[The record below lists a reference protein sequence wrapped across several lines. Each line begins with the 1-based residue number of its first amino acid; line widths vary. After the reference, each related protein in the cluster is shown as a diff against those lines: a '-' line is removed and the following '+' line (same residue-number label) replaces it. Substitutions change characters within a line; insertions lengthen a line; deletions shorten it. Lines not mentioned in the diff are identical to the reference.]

1 MVILL
6 LAVTFVISLLVCFVT
21 ARLFNHSL
29 DAILNRLIPEDI
41 SKSWLRYLNFA
52 IYVVGISA
60 GVKVYQLQQ
69 YFTPQFTGNKGE
81 AVVTALTS
89 ERWALEI
96 YSTIIGTLSGIAWM
110 LLVFFVIALIAY
122 VIVRIFEAK
131 KNKEQ

>member
-6 LAVTFVISLLVCFVT
+6 LLVTFVISLLVCFIT
-21 ARLFNHSL
+21 ARLFNKSL
-29 DAILNRLIPEDI
+29 DVILNRLIPEDI

-52 IYVVGISA
+52 MYVVGISA
-60 GVKVYQLQQ
+60 GVRVYQLQQ
-69 YFTPQFTGNKGE
+69 YFTPQFAGEKGE
-81 AVVTALTS
+81 AVITALTP

-110 LLVFFVIALIAY
+110 LLVFFVVALIAY

-131 KNKEQ
+131 KHHQQ

>member
-6 LAVTFVISLLVCFVT
+6 LLVTFVISLLVCFIT
-21 ARLFNHSL
+21 ARLFNKSL
-29 DAILNRLIPEDI
+29 DVILNRLIPEDI

-52 IYVVGISA
+52 MYVVGISA
-60 GVKVYQLQQ
+60 GVRVYQLQQ
-69 YFTPQFTGNKGE
+69 YFTPQFAGEKGE
-81 AVVTALTS
+81 AVVTALTP

-110 LLVFFVIALIAY
+110 LLVFFVVALIAY

-131 KNKEQ
+131 KHNQQ

>member
-1 MVILL
+1 MVVVL
-6 LAVTFVISLLVCFVT
+6 LAVTFVISFSVCLIT
-21 ARLFNHSL
+21 ARLFNNSL

-41 SKSWLRYLNFA
+41 SKSWLRYMKFA

-60 GVKVYQLQQ
+60 GVRVYELQQ
-69 YFTPQFTGNKGE
+69 YFTPQYNGGKGA

-110 LLVFFVIALIAY
+110 LLAFFVIALVAY

-131 KNKEQ
+131 KHNPQ

>member
-1 MVILL
+1 MVVTL
-6 LAVTFVISLLVCFVT
+6 LAVTFAISLLVCFIT
-21 ARLFNHSL
+21 SRLFNQSL

-60 GVKVYQLQQ
+60 GVRVYQLQQ
-69 YFTPQFTGNKGE
+69 YFNPQFTGEKGQ
-81 AVVTALTS
+81 AVVTALTP

-96 YSTIIGTLSGIAWM
+96 YSTIIGTLAGIAWM
-110 LLVFFVIALIAY
+110 LLAFFVIALVAY

-131 KNKEQ
+131 KHNQQ

>member
-6 LAVTFVISLLVCFVT
+6 LVVTFAVSLLVCFIT
-21 ARLFNHSL
+21 SRLFNHSL
-29 DAILNRLIPEDI
+29 DTILNRLIPEDI
-41 SKSWLRYLNFA
+41 SQSWLRYLNFA
-52 IYVVGISA
+52 IYVVGISS
-60 GVKVYQLQQ
+60 GVRVYQLQQ
-69 YFTPQFTGNKGE
+69 YFTPQFTGEKVE
-81 AVVTALTS
+81 AAVTALTP

-110 LLVFFVIALIAY
+110 LLVFFVIALVAY

>member
-1 MVILL
+1 MVIAL
-6 LAVTFVISLLVCFVT
+6 LAVTFVIALLVCFIT
-21 ARLFNHSL
+21 SRLFNRSL
-29 DAILNRLIPEDI
+29 DSILNRLIPEDI

-60 GVKVYQLQQ
+60 GVRVYQLQQ
-69 YFTPQFTGNKGE
+69 YFTPQFTGEKGQ
-81 AVVTALTS
+81 AVVTALTK

-122 VIVRIFEAK
+122 VIVRIFESK
-131 KNKEQ
+131 KHNQQ

>member
-1 MVILL
+1 MVIVL
-6 LAVTFVISLLVCFVT
+6 LAVTFAISLLVCFIT
-21 ARLFNHSL
+21 ARLFNKSL

-60 GVKVYQLQQ
+60 GVRVYQLQQ
-69 YFTPQFTGNKGE
+69 YFNPQYTGDKGQ
-81 AVVTALTS
+81 AAVTALTS

-110 LLVFFVIALIAY
+110 LLAFFVIALIAY

-131 KNKEQ
+131 KHNPQ

>member
-6 LAVTFVISLLVCFVT
+6 LVVTFAVSLLVCFIT
-21 ARLFNHSL
+21 SRLFNHSL

-52 IYVVGISA
+52 IYVVGISS
-60 GVKVYQLQQ
+60 GVRVYQLQQ
-69 YFTPQFTGNKGE
+69 YFTPQFTGEKVE
-81 AVVTALTS
+81 AAVTALTP

-110 LLVFFVIALIAY
+110 LLVFFVIALVAY